1 MTGAAVARQP
11 RNSGLTLIEV
21 LVSIVILL
29 IGLLGLAALMT
40 SSGKAEAESYQR
52 AQALLLLQ
60 DMVNRINANRAVATC
75 YAVTDAA
82 TGTPFLGVGTE
93 LTTPLCG
100 VGSAEANNRAI
111 QDLLEWS
118 DLLAGAAETLD
129 GSAVG
134 AMAGARGCVTEDSV
148 ADRTYTVSITWQG
161 LTPTS
166 APDAALTCAQD
177 LYGDERLRRVVS
189 IPIRIGNLN

>member
-1 MTGAAVARQP
+1 VDT
-11 RNSGLTLIEV
+11 EV
-21 LVSIVILL
+21 T
-29 IGLLGLAALMT
+29 A
-40 SSGKAEAESYQR
+40 
-52 AQALLLLQ
+52 
-60 DMVNRINANRAVATC
+60 
-75 YAVTDAA
+75 
-82 TGTPFLGVGTE
+82 
-93 LTTPLCG
+93 PLCG

-118 DLLAGAAETLD
+118 ELLAGAAETLD

-134 AMAGARGCVTEDSV
+134 AMAGARGCVTEDNV
-148 ADRTYTVSITWQG
+148 ADRTYTVSVAWQG

-166 APDAALTCAQD
+166 APDAALTCAAD